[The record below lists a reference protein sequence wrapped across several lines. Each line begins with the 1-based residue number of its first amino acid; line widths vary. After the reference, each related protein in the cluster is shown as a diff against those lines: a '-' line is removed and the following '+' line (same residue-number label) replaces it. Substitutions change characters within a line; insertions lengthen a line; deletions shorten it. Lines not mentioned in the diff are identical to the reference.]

1 VDAEVVIIAYGCVAR
16 SARRAVLEAR
26 SEGLK
31 VGMLKL
37 ITLWPFPR
45 SFIEL
50 LVKAGKTLLVP
61 EMNMGQISREVKR
74 VNEGMSQVL
83 TLNKIDGTII
93 SPKEILAKLKEKR

>member
-1 VDAEVVIIAYGCVAR
+1 M
-16 SARRAVLEAR
+16 
-26 SEGLK
+26 K

-45 SFIEL
+45 SFVQL
-50 LVKAGKTLLVP
+50 LIKAGKTLLVP

-74 VNEGMSQVL
+74 VNEGMAQVL